1 MRISL
6 GGLTLLCLLSPSW
19 SLRQLSLRGR
29 PIHAM
34 RPLQVSS
41 ASAGISEGQG
51 RAGVSRKP
59 IRWRKFLWNN
69 SLLIGEFI
77 VITIARLNPR
87 LGMTGGP
94 LRPEFTISKL
104 GVLAIFFINGIQ
116 LSLGATEDMHDMLR
130 LNAFIQ
136 TYNMLFLPILARLL
150 AGHYPDISMREGLQV
165 LACLPPTIN
174 MCISQTQA
182 SGGNMVTAIFNAVFG
197 NFIGV
202 FLTPVLVIALMGV
215 GQGVSLVSTLRKL
228 GTLVI
233 VPMVLGQMCRK
244 TFIADYFAG
253 NWVKKASEV
262 MLLSIVFNTFSDT
275 FARGIGVQ
283 GSSLVKLL
291 GTLPMVYLGLSLL
304 FWQIS
309 QLLFPRIDAKTRA
322 AALFCSSQK
331 TLAFGI
337 PFIRMAFASRPD
349 VAVILAPL
357 LVYAPVE
364 LLIGSSL
371 FVPWM
376 RRRIERE
383 APQLLEGEG
392 I

>member
-1 MRISL
+1 
-6 GGLTLLCLLSPSW
+6 
-19 SLRQLSLRGR
+19 
-29 PIHAM
+29 
-34 RPLQVSS
+34 
-41 ASAGISEGQG
+41 
-51 RAGVSRKP
+51 
-59 IRWRKFLWNN
+59 
-69 SLLIGEFI
+69 
-77 VITIARLNPR
+77 
-87 LGMTGGP
+87 
-94 LRPEFTISKL
+94 
-104 GVLAIFFINGIQ
+104 
-116 LSLGATEDMHDMLR
+116 
-130 LNAFIQ
+130 
-136 TYNMLFLPILARLL
+136 
-150 AGHYPDISMREGLQV
+150 
-165 LACLPPTIN
+165 
-174 MCISQTQA
+174 
-182 SGGNMVTAIFNAVFG
+182 MVTAIFNAVFG

-202 FLTPVLVIALMGV
+202 FLTPILAITLMGV
-215 GQGVSLVSTLRKL
+215 GQGVSLVTTLKKL

-233 VPMVLGQMCRK
+233 VPMVVGQLCRK
-244 TFIADYFAG
+244 TFIADWFAG

-283 GSSLVKLL
+283 GSSLVQLL
-291 GTLPMVYLGLSLL
+291 CVLPIVYLTLSLA
-304 FWQIS
+304 FWRLS
-309 QLLFPRIDAKTRA
+309 QSLFPRIDAKTRA

-376 RRRIERE
+376 RRCIEKE
-383 APQLLEGEG
+383 APKLLEGEG